1 MERWAGF
8 PPQSGEGRPGGHLW
22 SPPLSPPGSFPLT
35 EGFAKAF
42 LGEGCGGEGG
52 SPESVTRREKD
63 MTYRSQTTWPVEAA
77 AEKNKGPGAPGR
89 TPRACRLAS
98 TGPAPGAPG
107 GGDVLETVSK
117 TLSSDLASW
126 LWTAGK
132 GHRAGTQADVTVA
145 AGQQRRA
152 SGSPLRAHEL
162 LPSQELEPR
171 SRRLEFGR
179 PRCWL

>member
-1 MERWAGF
+1 
-8 PPQSGEGRPGGHLW
+8 
-22 SPPLSPPGSFPLT
+22 
-35 EGFAKAF
+35 
-42 LGEGCGGEGG
+42 
-52 SPESVTRREKD
+52 

-89 TPRACRLAS
+89 TPRACRLVS
-98 TGPAPGAPG
+98 TGPAPGAPR

-117 TLSSDLASW
+117 TLSFTLSFDLASW

-145 AGQQRRA
+145 AGQQRRG

-162 LPSQELEPR
+162 PPSQEVEPK

-179 PRCWL
+179 PRRWL